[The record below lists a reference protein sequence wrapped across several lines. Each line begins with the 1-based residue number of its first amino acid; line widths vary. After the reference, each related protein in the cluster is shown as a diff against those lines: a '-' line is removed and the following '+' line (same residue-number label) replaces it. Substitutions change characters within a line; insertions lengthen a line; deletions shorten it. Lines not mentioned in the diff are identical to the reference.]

1 MRETD
6 MGTETQIAPRNDLLR
21 RWLPYCRVI
30 ATQPRVRL
38 LCFSHA
44 GGTALA
50 FYKWPDK
57 FPWNVQ
63 VCAVQYPGRER
74 HGGPFIKRI
83 PDLMNEMADALLPW
97 LQGPV
102 ALLGHSLGAKI
113 AFEFARRFRAR
124 RSTGEIV
131 HLFVSGCPAP
141 HLRSS
146 SDPIYMLP
154 DARFMERLANFGGT
168 PREVLSS
175 PEMMQYLMP
184 RLRADFELDD
194 TYTLEPE
201 EPLACPITAWAGDL
215 DDLVSPGKVE
225 AWRDHTRGGFKSRIL
240 KGGHFAFYEKEA
252 EVLSQVRMELTRTYR
267 QGTDGAAI
275 ACKALCP
282 NETL

>member
-1 MRETD
+1 MVAT
-6 MGTETQIAPRNDLLR
+6 TQIAPRNDLLQ
-21 RWLPYCRVI
+21 RWLPYCRFN
-30 ATQPRVRL
+30 ATHPRVRL

-63 VCAVQYPGRER
+63 VCALQYPGRER
-74 HGGPFIKRI
+74 HAGPFIRRI
-83 PDLMNEMADALLPW
+83 PDLMNEMTDALLPW

-113 AFEFARRFRAR
+113 AFEFARRFRSRPGA
-124 RSTGEIV
+124 GEIV

-141 HLRSS
+141 HLRSC
-146 SDPIYMLP
+146 SDPIYNLP
-154 DARFMERLANFGGT
+154 EAKFIERLANFGGT
-168 PREVLSS
+168 PREVLSH
-175 PEMMQYLMP
+175 PELMQHLMP

-201 EPLACPITAWAGDL
+201 EPLVCPITAWAADS
-215 DDLVSPGKVE
+215 DDLVPPAQVE
-225 AWRDHTRGGFKSRIL
+225 VWREHTRGEFKCRII

-252 EVLSQVRMELTRTYR
+252 EILSQVRMELSRS
-267 QGTDGAAI
+267 I
-275 ACKALCP
+275 
-282 NETL
+282 